1 MTPQQLATLKADI
14 LASTNPAIV
23 AALANGDSGSI
34 ANAYNEDASPA
45 FTVWKTSVTQDEIMQ
60 NGFDWVR
67 VDNLSVGKARIWEW
81 LFDNQSNTIN
91 PSKANV
97 RLGIDETWKGTT
109 ADLAVRAAVYVH
121 CKRAASVF
129 EKLFATGTGSDAT
142 PATMAIE
149 GPVSVN
155 DISEALAS

>member
-1 MTPQQLATLKADI
+1 MTPQQIATLKADI
-14 LASTNPAIV
+14 LSNQDPAVIT
-23 AALANGDSGSI
+23 ALANGDSGTV
-34 ANAYNEDASPA
+34 AEWYNQTSSPS
-45 FTVWKTSVTQDEIMQ
+45 FTVWKTLVSEDEIMQ

-81 LFDNQSNTIN
+81 MFGNASRAIN

-97 RLGIDETWKGTT
+97 RLGIDETWKGTA

-121 CKRAASVF
+121 CKRLASRV
-129 EKLFATGTGSDAT
+129 EKLFATGTGSDET

-149 GPVSVN
+149 GPISIN